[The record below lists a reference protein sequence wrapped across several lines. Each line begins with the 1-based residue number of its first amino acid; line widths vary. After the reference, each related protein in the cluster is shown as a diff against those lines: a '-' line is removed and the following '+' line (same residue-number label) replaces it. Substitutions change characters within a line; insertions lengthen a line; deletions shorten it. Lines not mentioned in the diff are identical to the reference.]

1 MKKFIVI
8 IVFILVTIFIVSYN
22 IKTVERQNNEVKK
35 FNQEYEYFDK
45 NTTSGIDIT
54 SLINK
59 AISNNEKYDI
69 PKDKEGLYILDDE
82 YSIVIYVKMI
92 IDDNTYRME
101 RLSGEKL
108 NKFTELFGSINFK
121 CTEITYHEKNGR
133 IASMTFEATEY

>member
-8 IVFILVTIFIVSYN
+8 IVFILVIIFIVSYN

-69 PKDKEGLYILDDE
+69 PRDKEGLYILDDE

-92 IDDNTYRME
+92 INDNTYRME

>member
-8 IVFILVTIFIVSYN
+8 IVFILVIIFIVSYN

-69 PKDKEGLYILDDE
+69 PRDKEGLYILDDE